1 MTWQT
6 EVETR
11 NGEDY
16 LKINSIDYNSGIKRY
31 GIFMCSMEILTCLS
45 SICFFFQA
53 AHEHGQS
60 I

>member
-16 LKINSIDYNSGIKRY
+16 LKINSIDYKSDIKRF
-31 GIFMCSMEILTCLS
+31 IFT
-45 SICFFFQA
+45 
-53 AHEHGQS
+53 
-60 I
+60 